1 MNTFVIVLVVFM
13 AAIGPL
19 STDIYLPGLP
29 TIARDLGT
37 TASGGQLSLTTC
49 LIGLALGQV
58 LIGPWSDGVG
68 RRKPVMVSF
77 IGFAI
82 ASFLCG
88 TAATLTEFLVW
99 RFVQGV
105 AGAGCIVLS
114 RSIASD
120 THKGN
125 ELTRFIALLVL
136 ITSVVPIAGPVIG
149 GLILQYWNW
158 EAIFLLLTACGI
170 IGAVWSMAV
179 LPETFPVERRLQG
192 GLKESVRNMSA
203 LWNNRNYR
211 GYFLVQGFASMGLFG
226 YIGASP
232 FIMEGLY
239 GFTPTEFSI
248 FFGVGA
254 GCLALGAQIF
264 GRISKSLGERTVL
277 WWGNVGGAILGLILL
292 VIAAIEPQS
301 SWFIMI
307 ALAFVIFSCG
317 CTLPLSFSSG
327 MNAHKGMAG
336 SASGWLGVISFLAGA
351 VASPLVGIGGGHS
364 MWPIAVLV
372 VGEHVASLLSMKAF
386 TTESD

>member
-99 RFVQGV
+99 RFVQGG

-179 LPETFPVERRLQG
+179 LPETLPVERRLQG

-211 GYFLVQGFASMGLFG
+211 GYFLV
-226 YIGASP
+226 
-232 FIMEGLY
+232 
-239 GFTPTEFSI
+239 
-248 FFGVGA
+248 
-254 GCLALGAQIF
+254 
-264 GRISKSLGERTVL
+264 
-277 WWGNVGGAILGLILL
+277 
-292 VIAAIEPQS
+292 
-301 SWFIMI
+301 
-307 ALAFVIFSCG
+307 
-317 CTLPLSFSSG
+317 
-327 MNAHKGMAG
+327 
-336 SASGWLGVISFLAGA
+336 
-351 VASPLVGIGGGHS
+351 
-364 MWPIAVLV
+364 
-372 VGEHVASLLSMKAF
+372 
-386 TTESD
+386 

>member
-1 MNTFVIVLVVFM
+1 MNTFVIVLIAFM

-29 TIARDLGT
+29 AIARDLGT

-49 LIGLALGQV
+49 LIGLALGQI

-77 IGFAI
+77 VGFAI

-88 TAATLTEFLVW
+88 TATTLTEFLVW

-120 THKGN
+120 THSGN
-125 ELTRFIALLVL
+125 ELTRFISLLVL

-149 GLILQYWNW
+149 GLLLQYWNW

-170 IGAVWSMAV
+170 IGAVWSMTT
-179 LPETFPVERRLQG
+179 LPETLPAEKRLQG
-192 GLKESVRNMSA
+192 GLTESLRNMVA
-203 LWNNRNYR
+203 LWNNKNYR

-232 FIMEGLY
+232 FIMQGLY

-248 FFGVGA
+248 FFGVGS

-264 GRISKSLGERTVL
+264 GRLSKSLGERTVL
-277 WWGNVGGAILGLILL
+277 WWGNVGGVLIGVVLL
-292 VIAAIEPQS
+292 LIAAVEPAS
-301 SWFIMI
+301 PLFIMI
-307 ALAFVIFSCG
+307 ALALVIFSCG

-336 SASGWLGVISFLAGA
+336 SASGWLGVISFVAGA
-351 VASPLVGIGGGHS
+351 VASPLVGIGGGNS

-372 VGEHVASLLSMKAF
+372 VVEHMASLMSMKVLIN
-386 TTESD
+386 EMD